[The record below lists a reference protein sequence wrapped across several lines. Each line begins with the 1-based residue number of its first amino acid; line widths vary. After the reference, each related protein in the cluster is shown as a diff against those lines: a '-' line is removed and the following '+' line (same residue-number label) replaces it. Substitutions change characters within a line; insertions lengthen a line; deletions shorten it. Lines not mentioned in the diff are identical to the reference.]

1 MSRILMT
8 WELGGGYG
16 HLAPLRTL
24 AETLKARGHTLAIA
38 VRDTQTAGT
47 LLEGTGIAVHQAPAN
62 LHPARGLTLLSF
74 PQILLNTCFN
84 QAEELEERVRAWRRL
99 YREFNPELLICDHSP
114 TALLAAQGLAFPRLP
129 VGYGFVVPPDVTPLP
144 SLRPWLD
151 SDPVELARDEMRA
164 LDMVNGVLAKLG
176 AKPLDSLST
185 LYRTPR
191 QPLFTLKELDNYALM
206 RRNADYW
213 GPLLAGSGK
222 QPAWPPG
229 EGKRIFVYLRPFPT
243 LPAFLDCLRET
254 GQPTIIHV
262 PGLASELR
270 ERHAGGK
277 LKFSDDLLDIRAVA
291 RQCELAVLHGGHGTL
306 ALMLLEG
313 KPLLLLPLH
322 LEMLINAQAAVK
334 LGAALTAP
342 QLKPAGMRMKLERL
356 LREPDWGAAARRFAE
371 RYADL
376 EVERVPGRFADL
388 VEKLLASEVV

>member
-24 AETLKARGHTLAIA
+24 AEPLKARGHELAIA
-38 VRDTQTAGT
+38 ARDTQTAAT
-47 LLEGTGIAVHQAPAN
+47 LLEGTGIAFHQAPAN

-84 QAEELEERVRAWRRL
+84 QVEELEERVRAWRRL
-99 YREFNPELLICDHSP
+99 YGEFKPELLVCDHSP
-114 TALLAAQGLAFPRLP
+114 TALLAAQGLDFPRLP
-129 VGYGFVVPPDVTPLP
+129 VGYGFLVPPDVTPLP

-151 SDPVELARDEMRA
+151 SDPVELARAETRA

-176 AKPLDSLST
+176 VEPLESLTT
-185 LYRTPR
+185 LYRTPY
-191 QPLFTLKELDNYALM
+191 QPLFTLEELDNYASM

-222 QPAWPPG
+222 RPVWPAG

-243 LPAFLDCLRET
+243 LPAFLDCLQEM

-262 PGLASELR
+262 PGLAPELR
-270 ERHAGGK
+270 ERYAGGK
-277 LKFSDDLLDIRAVA
+277 LKFSDELLDIRAVA
-291 RQCELAVLHGGHGTL
+291 RECELAVLHGGHGIL

-334 LGAALTAP
+334 LGAALSAP
-342 QLKPAGMRMKLERL
+342 QLKPEGMRLKLERL
-356 LREPDWGAAARRFAE
+356 LREPDWRAAACRFAE
-371 RYADL
+371 RYAGL
-376 EVERVPGRFADL
+376 KVEQVPGRFADL
-388 VEKLLASEVV
+388 VEKLLASEAV

>member
-24 AETLKARGHTLAIA
+24 AGTLKARGHTLAIA